1 MVGDLKP
8 KTVERRLVGRRV
20 ELEALKRLLDSLP
33 SGGVAIVE
41 GEPGIGKSALLN
53 WAVDEARSRGVGSVR
68 LQGERPTSARPFAML
83 HGVPSGASTQ
93 SMGMLGLERLVDQ
106 ILDSAPGESTLLT
119 IDDVQWADAA
129 TLRSLA
135 PTVRRAVNVG
145 TAVIVASRTHPQ
157 SVELNAFLERVAP
170 LVSAHLRLRA
180 LSDTEL
186 VDMLG
191 DVSGE
196 PKGRLRAL
204 VRGAGGNPMYAQ
216 LLAWT
221 RGPQTELGRPTALVG
236 RIESRPA
243 WSVVVDRARE
253 LGDETFQALRAVA
266 VLDKPFDAAAIGQ
279 IAQLSATSA
288 LAAIAAGHDAE
299 LLEEH
304 PEGSRFRHE
313 IIREALVHGV
323 PGEQL
328 QQLHQRAVTLLR
340 SRGLPV
346 ADLATHLLGI
356 EPPALDFDLV
366 IACAHSATPPVALR
380 LCDKLLAC
388 LSEDD
393 ALWKIAASQRVHAL
407 TFSGQVAEALAES
420 ADLLGR
426 GILDEDLAAAVRRTY
441 IRSVHFL
448 GRRVVAADAEAVLSP
463 LTNPLHTALELADW
477 ATAAGTSG
485 SFVSA
490 RALGLRALS
499 LSEDDGVVA
508 IAGSTL
514 AWMDIRLGPLSDSF
528 DRIAQAI
535 DAGERANVP
544 GGRLNPYHTAAAV
557 RHAAGD
563 AEGALEEV
571 RRAHATVDDDI
582 SLLIKPFLHLVAATT
597 LFDMGRWSDAQAELE
612 AGLLASDDIGQA
624 GPRRAPLVG
633 LLALIEYLG
642 DERTAPMTLP
652 RIPSRGFVDDRTP
665 FLHAIVTEH
674 RGDVE
679 GARSILRRAL
689 EPVEL
694 VADRVAI
701 INAGP
706 DFVRLSTILEATDG
720 IEDLIAGLRSLDT
733 HRDPIGDITKRSL
746 MAALDRDAESVADLA
761 GPLTELRP
769 LAAARQLHL
778 SALLSADSG
787 HRARARELAHAAQAL
802 YFNLGATTLEVV
814 LHKDLRVRRIRLPR
828 TTRPVVKRGWES
840 VTSTEHQILNG
851 VRRGLTNQA
860 IADGL
865 IMSRRT
871 VESHLVRIYAKL
883 GISSRVDLVRT
894 LLAAHPGDE

>member
-1 MVGDLKP
+1 M
-8 KTVERRLVGRRV
+8 
-20 ELEALKRLLDSLP
+20 
-33 SGGVAIVE
+33 IVE

-53 WAVDEARSRGVGSVR
+53 WAVEEATSRGIGSVQ

-83 HGVPSGASTQ
+83 HGVSSSAS
-93 SMGMLGLERLVDQ
+93 SERMGMPSLERLVDQ

-135 PTVRRAVNVG
+135 PIVRRAVNVG

-170 LVSAHLRLRA
+170 LVRAHLRLRA
-180 LSDTEL
+180 LSDAEL
-186 VDMLG
+186 VDMLS
-191 DVSGE
+191 DVSDE

-221 RGPQTELGRPTALVG
+221 RGPRTESGQPTALNG
-236 RIESRPA
+236 IAGTENRTASSA
-243 WSVVVDRARE
+243 VVDRARE

-266 VLDKPFDAAAIGQ
+266 VLDKPFDAAAIAQ
-279 IAQLSATSA
+279 IAQLSPTSA

-323 PGEQL
+323 PAEQL

-340 SRGLPV
+340 SRRLPV

-356 EPPALDFDLV
+356 ESPALDFDLV
-366 IACAHSATPPVALR
+366 IACAQGATPPVALR

-393 ALWKIAASQRVHAL
+393 PLWKIAAAQRVHAL

-420 ADLLGR
+420 SDLLSR

-448 GRRVVAADAEAVLSP
+448 GRRVVAADADAILSP
-463 LTNPLHTALELADW
+463 LTNPLHAALELADW

-490 RALGLRALS
+490 RALGRRALS
-499 LSEDDGVVA
+499 LSDDDGVVA

-514 AWMDIRLGPLSDSF
+514 AWMDVRLGPLSDSF

-624 GPRRAPLVG
+624 GPRRAPLDG

-642 DERTAPMTLP
+642 NDRTAPATLP
-652 RIPSRGFVDDRTP
+652 RIPTRGFVDDRTA

-674 RGDVE
+674 RGDVD

-689 EPVEL
+689 EPVES

-701 INAGP
+701 ITAGP
-706 DFVRLSTILEATDG
+706 DFVRLSTVLGAMDG
-720 IEDLIAGLRSLDT
+720 VEDLVAGLRTLDT
-733 HRDPIGDITKRSL
+733 DRDPIGDLTKRSL
-746 MAALDRDAESVADLA
+746 VAGLDRDAETIAELA
-761 GPLTELRP
+761 TQLAELRP
-769 LAAARQLHL
+769 LAAARQLHF
-778 SALLSADSG
+778 SALICADAG
-787 HRARARELAHAAQAL
+787 RRERARELALAAQAL
-802 YFNLGATTLEVV
+802 YVELGATTLEIV
-814 LHKDLRVRRIRLPR
+814 LHKDLRERRTRLPR
-828 TTRPVVKRGWES
+828 TTRPAVKRGWES

-883 GISSRVDLVRT
+883 GISSRVELVRT